1 MKVLLLYAKV
11 GNGHLKAAESIKEAL
26 HEIDENIEID
36 YEDGL
41 EYSSALTNKL
51 IIKGY
56 ASLARTMP
64 KVYGT
69 MYSRSDKQDIN
80 AVGEI
85 NKMVNKALTIRL
97 KKMLRIRRPD
107 IIISTHPFVSHMC
120 AYLKRKRKTS
130 AKIVSVMTDYG
141 IHNMWLEENEYIDKL
156 MVATHEMKGDCVR
169 EYDVPE
175 TKIVVTGIP
184 VSKRFSEV
192 FDKENILSDL
202 GLSTGKTTLL
212 FFAGGGLGLG
222 KSEGIFQELVN
233 SDYDFQLIA
242 VTGKNQK
249 QKERFENIAKRTS
262 KKIVVL
268 GYTDKVP
275 ELMSASD
282 FVITKPGGLT
292 STECLSMKKPMI
304 IINPIP
310 GQEEQNSI
318 FFTNNGTA
326 LRTYKDEPIEHV
338 LDIVVNNK
346 KRVAQMVEMCK
357 EIGKPNASYDIA
369 KEVINLYN
377 SYNKEK

>member
-11 GNGHLKAAESIKEAL
+11 GNGHFKAAENIKIAL
-26 HEIDENIEID
+26 QEIDENIEID

-56 ASLARTMP
+56 ASLARSMP
-64 KVYGT
+64 KLWGT
-69 MYSRSDKQDIN
+69 IYNNSDKQDLN

-120 AYLKRKRKTS
+120 AYLKRKGKTN
-130 AKIVSVMTDYG
+130 AKIISVMTDYG
-141 IHNMWLEENEYIDKL
+141 IHNMWLEENKYIDKF
-156 MVATHEMKGDCVR
+156 MVATDEMKGDCVR
-169 EYDVPE
+169 EYGVAE
-175 TKIVVTGIP
+175 SKIFVTGIP
-184 VSKRFSEV
+184 VSKRFSESY
-192 FDKENILSDL
+192 DKYQTLKDL
-202 GLSTGKTTLL
+202 GLSQGKTTLL

-222 KSEGIFQELVN
+222 KSEVIFEELIN
-233 SDYDFQLIA
+233 SDYDFQIIA
-242 VTGKNQK
+242 VTGKNEK
-249 QKERFENIAKRTS
+249 QKERFEAIANRSNKNIT
-262 KKIVVL
+262 VL
-268 GYTDKVP
+268 GFTDKVP

-292 STECLSMKKPMI
+292 STECLAMCKPMI

-318 FFTNNGTA
+318 YFTNNGTA
-326 LRTYKDEPIEHV
+326 LRTYKNEPLEHV
-338 LDIVVNNK
+338 LDIVMNNS
-346 KRVAQMVEMCK
+346 KRVEQMIEMCK
-357 EIGKPNASYDIA
+357 MIGKPNASYDVANEAIKLY
-369 KEVINLYN
+369 KEG
-377 SYNKEK
+377 K

>member
-11 GNGHLKAAESIKEAL
+11 GNGHLKAAESIKAAL
-26 HEIDENIEID
+26 QDIDENIEID

-56 ASLARTMP
+56 ASLARNLP
-64 KVYGT
+64 SFYGT
-69 MYSRSDKQDIN
+69 IYASSDKQDTN
-80 AVGEI
+80 TVGEI

-107 IIISTHPFVSHMC
+107 IIISTHPFISHMC
-120 AYLKRKRKTS
+120 AYLKRKGKTS
-130 AKIVSVMTDYG
+130 AKIISVLTDYG
-141 IHNMWLEENEYIDKL
+141 IHNMWLEENKYIDKF
-156 MVATHEMKGDCVR
+156 MVATSEMKGDCIR

-175 TKIVVTGIP
+175 SKIFVTGIP
-184 VSKRFSEV
+184 VSKRFSET
-192 FDKENILSDL
+192 FDKYQILKDL
-202 GLSTGKTTLL
+202 GLCQGKTTLL

-222 KSEGIFQELVN
+222 KSEGIFEELVN
-233 SDYDFQLIA
+233 SKYDFQLIA
-242 VTGKNQK
+242 VTGKNEK
-249 QKERFENIAKRTS
+249 QKARFENIAKKCNKNIT
-262 KKIVVL
+262 VL

-292 STECLSMKKPMI
+292 STECLAMCKPMI

-318 FFTNNGTA
+318 YFTNNGTA
-326 LRTYKDEPIEHV
+326 LRTYKHEPIEHV
-338 LDIVVNNK
+338 IDIAVNNK
-346 KRVAQMVEMCK
+346 KRVAQMIEMCK

-369 KEVINLYN
+369 YETIKLYKEG
-377 SYNKEK
+377 K

>member
-11 GNGHLKAAESIKEAL
+11 GNGHLKAAESIKAAL
-26 HEIDENIEID
+26 QDIDENIEMD

-41 EYSSALTNKL
+41 EYSSVLTNKL
-51 IIKGY
+51 IVKGY

-69 MYSRSDKQDIN
+69 MYTKSDKQDLN
-80 AVGEI
+80 TVGEI
-85 NKMVNKALTIRL
+85 NKMINKALTIRL
-97 KKMLRIRRPD
+97 KKMLRLRRPD

-120 AYLKRKRKTS
+120 AYLKRKGKTN
-130 AKIVSVMTDYG
+130 AKIISVMTDYG
-141 IHNMWLEENEYIDKL
+141 IHNMWLEENEYIDRL
-156 MVATHEMKGDCVR
+156 VVATSQMKSDCIR
-169 EYDVPE
+169 KYNVPE
-175 TKIVVTGIP
+175 SKVVVTGIP
-184 VSKRFSEV
+184 VSKRFSES
-192 FDKENILSDL
+192 FDKQTILKDM
-202 GLSTGKTTLL
+202 GLEDEKTTLL

-233 SDYDFQLIA
+233 SNYDFQLIA
-242 VTGKNQK
+242 VTGKNEK
-249 QKERFENIAKRTS
+249 QKTRFEKIAKQTN

-268 GYTDKVP
+268 GYTNKVP
-275 ELMSASD
+275 ELMSISD

-292 STECLSMKKPMI
+292 STECLAMRKPMI

-338 LDIVVNNK
+338 LDIAINNK

-357 EIGKPNASYDIA
+357 EIGKPNAAYDIA
-369 KEVINLYN
+369 QETINLYN
-377 SYNKEK
+377 EEK